1 MAGMV
6 RLGGIAAFVAVLV
19 LVITIAMG
27 QTIATNKVLGIIL
40 SLIMTGCIL
49 LAFWTTK
56 TLFNANN
63 YHRANI
69 AIMGVI
75 VLLVL
80 SWVLSL
86 VGGGTGGMNMGATGG
101 GILGI
106 IGLIILLAAFVI
118 WILFSIQAMGYSP
131 TGGGV
136 WKAIGILYL
145 IASILII
152 LALVFVI
159 LGVAT
164 QSLSMAGVG
173 GFLFLIGGLVW
184 IASLIVHG
192 IGLMSGAGKMGA
204 AH

>member
-6 RLGGIAAFVAVLV
+6 RLGGIAAFVAVLMV
-19 LVITIAMG
+19 VVTIALG
-27 QTIATNKVLGIIL
+27 QTIATNKILGIIL
-40 SLIMTGCIL
+40 SLVMTGCIL
-49 LAFWTTK
+49 LTFWTTK

-63 YHRANI
+63 YRRADI

-75 VLLVL
+75 ALFVLWWL
-80 SWVLSL
+80 LSL
-86 VGGGTGGMNMGATGG
+86 VGGGGMSMGGTGV

-106 IGLIILLAAFVI
+106 IALIVLLAVFVV
-118 WILFSIQAMGYSP
+118 WILFSIQSMGYAP

-145 IASILII
+145 ITCILII
-152 LALVFVI
+152 LALVFLI
-159 LGVAT
+159 LGGVT
-164 QSLSMAGVG
+164 KSVSMLGVG

-192 IGLMSGAGKMGA
+192 IGLLGGAGKMSA
-204 AH
+204 